1 MRLAKTAYQLSQSQ
15 VSTPPEIVSLFWRIV
30 RRHRRSPS
38 QVLDLGAGDGR
49 FARAGK
55 YSRYDGVEIDY
66 RASKNAVVPCNAKLH
81 TICAFRFSETNYD
94 VCLGN
99 PPYVRHH
106 DIERPWRK
114 KVAKT
119 IGTELGLQLSGIG
132 NLYLYFLCLGL
143 MKTHKSGLVALL
155 IPFEWA
161 SRPSAKPIR
170 EFIHTMGWQVSIYRF
185 EKPIFDT
192 VLTTASIVVIDKSQ
206 KSGKWEYY
214 DIGPNLRVK
223 PRKGISGSRFSVLPY
238 TSRGRLWA
246 RRGISPGGQD
256 IFTFTEAER
265 IRAGLHLYDVVPC
278 ITSLRFVP
286 RHLTELNWPAFNKH
300 FVAAGERCWL
310 IKSTG
315 REISDRVKRYLGAV
329 PKSKRQ
335 SYACL
340 NQSPWYRYENP
351 QLPWLIFHS
360 GFMKRGPK
368 VILNSIRAQVV
379 GSVYGIHSD
388 IPKLKL
394 RELREYLARYDFERR
409 IVAHAKTLKKVEV
422 AQLNGVLEN
431 WRKSVTVND

>member
-15 VSTPPEIVSLFWRIV
+15 VSTPPEIVSLFWKIV
-30 RRHRRSPS
+30 RKYRRSPG

-49 FARAGK
+49 FARGGT
-55 YSRYDGVEIDY
+55 YTQYDGVEIDH
-66 RASKNAVVPCNAKLH
+66 RASKNAVVPSNAKLH
-81 TICAFRFSETNYD
+81 TVCAFRFSETDYD
-94 VCLGN
+94 ICLGN

-114 KVAKT
+114 RVAKT
-119 IGTELGLQLSGIG
+119 IGTELGVQLSGIG

-143 MKTHKSGLVALL
+143 MKTHKTGLVALL

-170 EFIHTMGWQVSIYRF
+170 DFIRTMGWHVSIYRF

-192 VLTTASIVVIDKSQ
+192 VLTTASIVVIDKSE
-206 KSGKWEYY
+206 KSGEWEYF
-214 DIGPNLRVK
+214 DIGPDFQIK
-223 PRKGISGSRFSVLPY
+223 PRNGTSGSRFPLLPY

-278 ITSLRFVP
+278 ITSLRLMP
-286 RHLTELNWPAFNKH
+286 RHVTELNWLAFNKH
-300 FVAAGERCWL
+300 FVTAGARCWL
-310 IKSTG
+310 INSTG
-315 REISDRVKRYLGAV
+315 HKISDRVKRYLTAV

-335 SYACL
+335 TYACL
-340 NQSPWYRYENP
+340 KQSPWYRYENP
-351 QLPWLIFHS
+351 QLPRLIFHS
-360 GFMKRGPK
+360 GFMKPGPK
-368 VILNSIRAQVV
+368 VILNSIGAQVV

-388 IPKLKL
+388 IPKLRMRK
-394 RELREYLARYDFERR
+394 LREYLARYDFERR
-409 IVAHAKTLKKVEV
+409 IVAHAKTLRKVEV
-422 AQLNGVLEN
+422 AQLNGVLRR
-431 WRKSVTVND
+431 WRNR